1 MDLTSHF
8 KILVYDQSD
17 IIDKISFGENHNLFK
32 TLKGKVFGI
41 GDNSMGQL
49 GHQCESNKFLDH
61 LYEIKIQSVNDL
73 AVADIATG

>member
-1 MDLTSHF
+1 M
-8 KILVYDQSD
+8 
-17 IIDKISFGENHNLFK
+17 
-32 TLKGKVFGI
+32 KGKVLGI

-49 GHQCESNKFLDH
+49 GHQCESYRFLDH